1 MGGTVGLWPNIDV
14 NRSIQVSS
22 FLHHQKNHIL
32 PLPTPPALPLSLP
45 LTWSKATHTQL
56 FHRIMHSSIAA
67 YKLRI
72 IFNTSGHI
80 TISSHHLF
88 PRTEGTSKVDT
99 PLNTKRGRKLSR
111 FPSRR
116 GSSNTHTHTRT
127 NAHIHMHAC
136 KHSLWKKWPILHDFP
151 DWLLAHTR
159 EMETH
164 CIEKKTTPG
173 AFSER
178 QRDPPTVLV
187 SYAWVYHTHTLSYPF
202 EPCSAEKPRVTH
214 FLRRQISTLHAQLPP
229 NNNENTI
236 ARCQIN
242 IVY

>member
-1 MGGTVGLWPNIDV
+1 
-14 NRSIQVSS
+14 
-22 FLHHQKNHIL
+22 
-32 PLPTPPALPLSLP
+32 
-45 LTWSKATHTQL
+45 
-56 FHRIMHSSIAA
+56 MHSSIAA

-88 PRTEGTSKVDT
+88 SRTEGTSKVDT

-164 CIEKKTTPG
+164 CIEKN
-173 AFSER
+173 
-178 QRDPPTVLV
+178 DPRSIFGTATRPPDGTGLV
-187 SYAWVYHTHTLSYPF
+187 RLGVPHTHS
-202 EPCSAEKPRVTH
+202 
-214 FLRRQISTLHAQLPP
+214 FLPI
-229 NNNENTI
+229 
-236 ARCQIN
+236 
-242 IVY
+242 